1 MRFDASAGNAIPYR
15 RTGSSC
21 ASLGVRSA
29 TPMRGEG
36 GLAFGQRVTWIIRR
50 CTDIVP
56 RSAMREVAALARGV
70 AEGWALPSAIPT
82 RHTSGDSWV
91 LCCFCCAIGLAK
103 RRRVAAI
110 SIRCAGVVPRRV
122 MLVVATA

>member
-1 MRFDASAGNAIPYR
+1 MRFDASGNAIPYR

-36 GLAFGQRVTWIIRR
+36 GLVFGQRVTWIIRR

-70 AEGWALPSAIPT
+70 AEGWALARVPPVVRQATLMYGYYVVSAAPSGWRSA
-82 RHTSGDSWV
+82 G
-91 LCCFCCAIGLAK
+91 G
-103 RRRVAAI
+103 VAAI